1 MMLSRKNR
9 GIICII
15 LSSLSFAF
23 MNMFLKMAGDLPSI
37 EKSFFRNLI
46 AALLAFIML
55 MRSNTRFHL
64 QKRNLYLFILR
75 SLTGTLGIFCNFY
88 AVDHL
93 LLSDASSLNKL
104 SPFFVIVF
112 SYFVL
117 KEKITL
123 PQLSCV
129 VAAFIGSMFI
139 VKPSFASD
147 SLTASVIGFLGGMFA
162 GFAYTCVRKVGNRGE
177 QGPMI
182 VFFFSTFSMLACIPF
197 MIADFQ
203 PISGTQLIFLLL
215 TGVAAAG
222 GQFGITAAY
231 TYAPGR
237 EISVYDYTQIMFS
250 AVLGFF
256 FFGQIP
262 DGWSFLGYIVIIA
275 AGVTMFFYNRKHGGN

>member
-1 MMLSRKNR
+1 
-9 GIICII
+9 
-15 LSSLSFAF
+15 
-23 MNMFLKMAGDLPSI
+23 
-37 EKSFFRNLI
+37 
-46 AALLAFIML
+46 
-55 MRSNTRFHL
+55 
-64 QKRNLYLFILR
+64 
-75 SLTGTLGIFCNFY
+75 
-88 AVDHL
+88 
-93 LLSDASSLNKL
+93 
-104 SPFFVIVF
+104 
-112 SYFVL
+112 
-117 KEKITL
+117 
-123 PQLSCV
+123 
-129 VAAFIGSMFI
+129 
-139 VKPSFASD
+139 
-147 SLTASVIGFLGGMFA
+147 
-162 GFAYTCVRKVGNRGE
+162 
-177 QGPMI
+177 MI

>member
-162 GFAYTCVRKVGNRGE
+162 GFAYTCVRKLGNRG
-177 QGPMI
+177 
-182 VFFFSTFSMLACIPF
+182 
-197 MIADFQ
+197 
-203 PISGTQLIFLLL
+203 
-215 TGVAAAG
+215 
-222 GQFGITAAY
+222 
-231 TYAPGR
+231 
-237 EISVYDYTQIMFS
+237 
-250 AVLGFF
+250 
-256 FFGQIP
+256 
-262 DGWSFLGYIVIIA
+262 
-275 AGVTMFFYNRKHGGN
+275 